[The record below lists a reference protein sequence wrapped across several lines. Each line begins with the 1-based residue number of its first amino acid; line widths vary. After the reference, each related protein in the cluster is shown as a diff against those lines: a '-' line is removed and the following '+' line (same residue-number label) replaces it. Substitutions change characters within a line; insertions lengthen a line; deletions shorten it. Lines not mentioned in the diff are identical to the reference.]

1 MVASWQIAA
10 YFIGLAGVLIY
21 FAIGS
26 LAGRGS
32 GGILGAVRGEDGRL
46 SSSKFQFFLW
56 TGIVV
61 YAYVVLWFARVHGCW
76 TSGAPPMPGL
86 PSNVLLAMGFS
97 VITLATAKGV
107 TTAYVAAG
115 RIAKG
120 RNAPVRLRD
129 LVTQD
134 DGTSPD
140 LSKIQMLTWTVI
152 AAMTYVYSVGAA
164 LPTFDVCTSTASFP
178 DIGTALMALMGIGQG
193 AYLGTKIVSSNT
205 VVLTSLSPA
214 QGPAG
219 STVTING
226 SGFGTTPGSV
236 LFGGVAASL
245 APGSSSWTDTQII
258 AIAPAIDPSDNQPF
272 QPGDTAY
279 VSVLLTG
286 ATNQSPTGYSLP
298 FTYAASSA
306 SSHPLLATALDVVP
320 AGGDAIT
327 AATPKWV
334 NFSGT
339 PRRIGVTQSGRV
351 IVYID
356 ASFSAAV
363 QNATDLLS
371 NADSIVNANDA
382 LFSSKGSPVNVI
394 VWALKGKTDG
404 SAGGD
409 HAACNYSNGG
419 NIEVCVSLGNSQR
432 VSALFEA
439 ELSECSMGGN
449 LCGQSTGEALSRWCA
464 AWIVGKV
471 LNDFQTAPTWA
482 NDGMPDYV
490 NQKLPTDDDNDSVGC
505 GMAFLSWMMSQGH
518 TLGVIAQA
526 MVSLGDEGTLAQMYA
541 KVTSGSADDAWTNFQ
556 AAVNALPNGVTSDDP
571 FGAKV

>member
-1 MVASWQIAA
+1 MLPSWQIAA
-10 YFIGLAGVLIY
+10 YLLGLVGVLVY
-21 FAIGS
+21 FGVGS

-32 GGILGAVRGEDGRL
+32 GGILGAVRGEDGKL

-61 YAYVVLWFARVHGCW
+61 YSYIALWVARAHGCW
-76 TSGAPPMPGL
+76 GSGAPSMPEL
-86 PSNVLLAMGFS
+86 PGNVLLAMGFS

-120 RNAPVRLRD
+120 RNGPVRLRD

-152 AAMTYVYSVGAA
+152 AAVTYLYAVGAA
-164 LPTFDVCTSTASFP
+164 LPTFGTCISTVSFP

-193 AYLGTKIVSSNT
+193 AYLGAKIVSSNT
-205 VVLTSLSPA
+205 VILTSLSPA
-214 QGPAG
+214 QALAGGP
-219 STVTING
+219 VTING

-236 LFGGVAASL
+236 LFGNAAASL

-258 AIAPAIDPSDNQPF
+258 AIAPAIDPSDSKPF
-272 QPGDTAY
+272 QPGDTVY

-286 ATNQSPTGYSLP
+286 TNNQSPIGNGLP
-298 FTYAASSA
+298 FTYAAVA
-306 SSHPLLATALDVVP
+306 AP
-320 AGGDAIT
+320 AIGAAIAGT
-327 AATPKWV
+327 TPKWV

-339 PRRIGVTQSGRV
+339 ARRIGVTTSGRV
-351 IVYID
+351 TVYID
-356 ASFSAAV
+356 AAFSAAM
-363 QNATDLLS
+363 QNATDLLR
-371 NADSIVNANDA
+371 NADSIVKANDE
-382 LFSSKGSPVNVI
+382 LFDSRGSSVNVLI
-394 VWALKGKTDG
+394 WALLGKTDG

-409 HAACNYSNGG
+409 HAACNYSSGG
-419 NIEVCVSLGNSQR
+419 NIEVCVSLGSSQR

-449 LCGQSTGEALSRWCA
+449 LCSQSTGEALSRWCA
-464 AWIVGKV
+464 TWIVGKV
-471 LNDFQTAPTWA
+471 LSYFETARKWA
-482 NDGMPDYV
+482 DDGMPDYV
-490 NQKLPTDDDNDSVGC
+490 NQTLSTDKEDDSIGC

-518 TLGVIAQA
+518 ALSAIAQA
-526 MVSLGDEGTLAQMYA
+526 MVKLGDGGTLAEMYA
-541 KVTSGSADDAWTNFQ
+541 KITSDSADNAWPTFQ
-556 AAVNALPNGVTSDDP
+556 TAVNALPNGVTSDDP
-571 FGAKV
+571 FNAKP